1 MVLTISIGL
10 NLFYLIYLIL
20 MFRKLEYAAQHY
32 NRMVTWQLQHNRE
45 QYELRVKRLR
55 HFIQREA
62 SIGGS
67 ERAGTGAGSGSEPRN
82 VPGSTAGNSGSVH
95 VINRTSTI
103 CNPDSGTWID
113 KIFQL
118 VATEKAKLLKQTET
132 AKNKILAAEKELDM
146 LKALNHSL
154 KNNKIEWHT
163 RLDSAKR
170 NVLAYENTVSKA
182 ANKVKIL
189 MEKLDTTTA
198 PSSLPQHN
206 PSTTIGNENRG
217 SQNSVIIAPSS
228 SSNIFHH
235 KTP

>member
-1 MVLTISIGL
+1 
-10 NLFYLIYLIL
+10 
-20 MFRKLEYAAQHY
+20 
-32 NRMVTWQLQHNRE
+32 MVTWQLQHNRE

-55 HFIQREA
+55 NFIQREA

-67 ERAGTGAGSGSEPRN
+67 ERVGAGAEAKN
-82 VPGSTAGNSGSVH
+82 VPGSTTASSASVH

-103 CNPDSGTWID
+103 SSPDSGTWID

-132 AKNKILAAEKELDM
+132 AKSRILAAEKELDM

-163 RLDSAKR
+163 RLDAAKR

-198 PSSLPQHN
+198 SSSVPQQN
-206 PSTTIGNENRG
+206 PTNTVENENRELR
-217 SQNSVIIAPSS
+217 NSGIIAPSS
-228 SSNIFHH
+228 SSNILYQ
-235 KTP
+235 KSP

>member
-1 MVLTISIGL
+1 MII
-10 NLFYLIYLIL
+10 
-20 MFRKLEYAAQHY
+20 FRKLEYAAQHY

-55 HFIQREA
+55 NFIQREA
-62 SIGGS
+62 SIGGL
-67 ERAGTGAGSGSEPRN
+67 ERVGVGAGSRAGAEAKN
-82 VPGSTAGNSGSVH
+82 IPGSTAAYSGSVH
-95 VINRTSTI
+95 VINHTSTI
-103 CNPDSGTWID
+103 SSTDSGTWID

-132 AKNKILAAEKELDM
+132 AKSRILAAEKELDM

-163 RLDSAKR
+163 RLDAAKR

-189 MEKLDTTTA
+189 MEKLDTATA
-198 PSSLPQHN
+198 SSSVPQQN
-206 PSTTIGNENRG
+206 PTNTVQNENRE
-217 SQNSVIIAPSS
+217 SRNSGIIAPSS
-228 SSNIFHH
+228 SSNILYQ
-235 KTP
+235 KSP